1 MKKFYNN
8 NIEVEVIA
16 ELPNGQVVIK
26 FITVLYHDCD
36 PKYGINAKPI
46 ETILVVEKYELR
58 DSANTKDDIM
68 LEREIILKYI
78 QKKKSE
84 MVSNANSEIRKEYSD
99 LQKEIKEM
107 KLERENLLKN
117 SKQVATIKKLQEGKI
132 KYVVQ
137 NHRILSYEEFLTHT
151 KNTHDNNEDK
161 VEWEKLCY
169 RIAGNELVLDS
180 YGRVQLFETLEES
193 KEYLTEVFSKMNIT
207 EKLYIGILDEI
218 LKWDLQIPNLTLDL
232 KNAIIKN
239 YNDGILK
246 SIENQ
251 KDNIKKY
258 EKQLRCLSYS

>member
-1 MKKFYNN
+1 MKKFYN

-16 ELPNGQVVIK
+16 ELPNGQVAIK
-26 FITVLYHDCD
+26 FITGLIQEYDFA
-36 PKYGINAKPI
+36 YGNNAEPI
-46 ETILVVEKYELR
+46 ETTLVVEKYELR
-58 DSANTKDDIM
+58 DSVLTKDDII
-68 LEREIILKYI
+68 LERELMLKDI

-84 MVSNANSEIRKEYSD
+84 MISNANSEIRKEYSD

-137 NHRILSYEEFLTHT
+137 NQRILSYGEYLTHT

-161 VEWEKLCY
+161 VEWERLCY

-180 YGRVQLFETLEES
+180 YNKVQLFETLEEA

-207 EKLYIGILDEI
+207 EKLYIGFLDEI

-251 KDNIKKY
+251 KDNIEKY
-258 EKQLRCLSYS
+258 EKQLRGEVYE

>member
-1 MKKFYNN
+1 MKKFYN

-16 ELPNGQVVIK
+16 ELPNGQVAIK
-26 FITVLYHDCD
+26 FITGLHHEYD
-36 PKYGINAKPI
+36 PEYGVMAEPI
-46 ETILVVEKYELR
+46 ETTLVVNEYELR
-58 DSANTKDDIM
+58 DSAITKDDII
-68 LEREIILKYI
+68 LERENMLKEI

-84 MVSNANSEIRKEYSD
+84 MISNANSEIRKEYSD

-107 KLERENLLKN
+107 KLERDNLLKS

-137 NHRILSYEEFLTHT
+137 SQRILSYEEFLANT
-151 KNTHDNNEDK
+151 KSRHNKDE
-161 VEWEKLCY
+161 VEWENLVY

-180 YGRVQLFETLEES
+180 YSRFQLFETLEEA
-193 KEYLTEVFSKMNIT
+193 KEHLTEVFSKMNLT
-207 EKLYIGILDEI
+207 EKLYIGTLDEI

-239 YNDGILK
+239 HNDGIYK

-258 EKQLRCLSYS
+258 EKELRGEVYE

>member
-1 MKKFYNN
+1 MKKFYN

-16 ELPNGQVVIK
+16 ELPNGQVAIS
-26 FITVLYHDCD
+26 FITGLLHEYDSE
-36 PKYGINAKPI
+36 YGNNAEPI
-46 ETILVVEKYELR
+46 ETTLVVEKYELR
-58 DSANTKDDIM
+58 DSVLTKDDII
-68 LEREIILKYI
+68 LERENMLKEI

-84 MVSNANSEIRKEYSD
+84 MIYNANSEIRKEYSD

-137 NHRILSYEEFLTHT
+137 LQRILSYEEYLTHT

-180 YGRVQLFETLEES
+180 YSRVQLFETLEEA

-207 EKLYIGILDEI
+207 EKTYIGFLDEI

-239 YNDGILK
+239 HNDSILE
-246 SIENQ
+246 SIQNN
-251 KDNIKKY
+251 KDNIDRY
-258 EKQLRCLSYS
+258 EKQLREELSE